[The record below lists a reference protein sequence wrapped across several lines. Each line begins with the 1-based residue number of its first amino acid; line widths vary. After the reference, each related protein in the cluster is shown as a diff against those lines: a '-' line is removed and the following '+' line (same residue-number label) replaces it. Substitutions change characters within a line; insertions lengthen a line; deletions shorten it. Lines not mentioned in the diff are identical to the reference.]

1 MNDSAPPQAP
11 NTSKLAWTLG
21 ALFLF
26 ALIMGPG
33 PGLYLINDY
42 AANGGTLLGAPALYT
57 WAVFWFAVEAAIVV
71 TAYRTIWRD
80 EAE

>member
-1 MNDSAPPQAP
+1 MKDSDDPKAKRSP
-11 NTSKLAWTLG
+11 KLAWTLS

-42 AANGGTLLGAPALYT
+42 AANGGTLLGAPALYA
-57 WAVFWFAVEAAIVV
+57 WVVFWFAVEATIVV
-71 TAYRTIWRD
+71 TAYRTIWKED
-80 EAE
+80 AE

>member
-1 MNDSAPPQAP
+1 MNRPQP
-11 NTSKLAWTLG
+11 TDKSPSKRAWVLI

-57 WAVFWFAVEAAIVV
+57 WAVFWFAFEAAVVV
-71 TAYRTIWRD
+71 TAYRTLWRED
-80 EAE
+80 AE